1 MGLIMVAE
9 DSPIREILLENGVV
23 LKPVDVAGRMV
34 WTDGSGKDYYKLD
47 SVKRAAVVLRLG
59 KAVRRS
65 PAE

>member
-34 WTDGSGKDYYKLD
+34 WTDSFWQGLLQTGFGQEGSGCPE
-47 SVKRAAVVLRLG
+47 AG
-59 KAVRRS
+59 KGS
-65 PAE
+65 PPEPC